1 MEELKKRIKNQIEFY
16 FSDEN
21 LETDIFF
28 NELFSKSIDGY
39 IDISYLLNYNIIK
52 ENNITKEELIEILK
66 TSEKIEINEARTKIK
81 RKNSNKI
88 PKINQDKILEKKRK
102 REKEK
107 KREKQEK
114 KHPIILIINS
124 NKTIDINT
132 EKIKN
137 VYKYLNPNLEIIN
150 FEFNKE
156 NNEGYLAIKKKDS
169 TSKFDFVKIFE
180 IDTIIFEVK
189 LCEGKELSNYW
200 YKNSYLLS
208 EENKDNKNI
217 KKIKNKIKPR
227 KLKEALYLA
236 NEKFDDLNEIK
247 NKIIKI
253 TESKNLNEA
262 EIKYIKDLIKYHP
275 DKNIIEKVN
284 KSDFIIVEKNEENK
298 DIFYGLD
305 KNKEKIVE
313 FQIYKCTEKIILD
326 DNKKK
331 ELDGIF

>member
-1 MEELKKRIKNQIEFY
+1 MDELNKRIKNQIEY
-16 FSDEN
+16 YLSDEN

-28 NELFSKSIDGY
+28 NDLFSKSEDGY
-39 IDISYLLNYNIIK
+39 IDLSYILNCNIIK
-52 ENNITKEELIEILK
+52 ENHITKEELIEILK
-66 TSEKIEINEARTKIK
+66 TSEKIELNEESTKIR
-81 RKNSNKI
+81 RKNKNKI
-88 PKINQDKILEKKRK
+88 PVINQDKILKKKRK

-114 KHPIILIINS
+114 KHPIILIVNS
-124 NKTIDINT
+124 NKTIDINP

-137 VYKYLNPNLEIIN
+137 VYKLLNPKLEMIN

-156 NNEGYLAIKKKDS
+156 NNEGYLAIKRKDS

-180 IDTIIFEVK
+180 IDDVIFEVK

-200 YKNSYLLS
+200 YKNSHLLS
-208 EENKDNKNI
+208 EENIDNKKI
-217 KKIKNKIKPR
+217 KKVKNKIKPR
-227 KLKEALYLA
+227 KLKEAIYLGK
-236 NEKFDDLNEIK
+236 EKFDDLNEIK

-253 TESKNLNEA
+253 TENKNLNEE
-262 EIKYIKDLIKYHP
+262 EINFIKDLIKYHP
-275 DKNIIEKVN
+275 DNDIIEKVI

-305 KNKEKIVE
+305 KNKDKIVD
-313 FQIYKCTEKIILD
+313 FQVYKCTEKIILD

-331 ELDGIF
+331 ELDELF